1 MRPPRRLFAALAAI
15 ALASASA
22 IAPARPAAAQEAATL
37 VADRVEIRA
46 DNLLVAEGNVEVFW
60 RGSRL
65 RATRIAFD
73 RAADRLTIEG
83 PIILTEGERVAIF
96 ADAAELSADL
106 REGLLTG
113 ARLVLD
119 QQLQFAAAR
128 IARSAG
134 RYTELDRVVAS
145 SCRICADRPVPLWS
159 IRARR
164 VVHDQQAR
172 QIHFEGAQFRIADVP
187 VVYIPRLRFP
197 DPTLKRATGFL
208 FPTIRS
214 NSSLGTGVRIPYFLT
229 IGPHA
234 DLTLTPYLA
243 TGTTTLEARYRRAF
257 RTGDLELLGAV
268 SRDDVLPG
276 ETRAYLFGTG
286 AFVLPRDVRLS
297 FGIEAAT
304 DDAYLSDYGYGSQ
317 DRLHSHLGV
326 SRFRRGEAVE
336 ARLHAFRTLR
346 DGESNATLPT
356 IVGEAR
362 LERRF
367 VPGALGGTATLS
379 LEALTGYRSADL
391 DAAGRDVTR
400 AGATLAWERTEVL
413 GPGLLATL
421 SAGLRAQ
428 YVTVADDAAFPDPVA
443 RLIPEAGVTLRWPL
457 ARATAGGATHV
468 LEPVAMLAW
477 SPADPE
483 PVPNEDSTI
492 AELDEANLL
501 SFTRLPGEDGVE
513 QGLRLALGLGW
524 TRFDPSG
531 WTLAVTAARILRED
545 DDPAF
550 GPGTGLQGDASDW
563 LVAARLDLPN
573 RLRLAGRALFDDGF
587 GVTRADVTFGYATPD
602 LSVETGL
609 TRLLAAPGEGR
620 PDDVTEW
627 LFDADW
633 SFARNWR
640 GHADWR
646 YDFEAER
653 ATRAGL
659 GLGWRNECLSVDLSL
674 SRRFSSSTSVRP
686 TTNFG
691 LEVELIGFGSGGEGG
706 AARRGCVN

>member
-1 MRPPRRLFAALAAI
+1 MRLGRRIRALLAALALGA
-15 ALASASA
+15 ALVQ
-22 IAPARPAAAQEAATL
+22 PAAAQDAATL

-65 RATRIAFD
+65 RATRISFD
-73 RAADRLTIEG
+73 RAADLLTIEG

-119 QQLQFAAAR
+119 QQLQFAAAQ
-128 IARSAG
+128 IARTGG
-134 RYTELDRVVAS
+134 RFTELDRVVAS
-145 SCRICADRPVPLWS
+145 SCQICAERPVPLWS

-172 QIHFEGAQFRIADVP
+172 QIYFEGAQFRVADVP
-187 VVYIPRLRFP
+187 IVYIPRLRFP
-197 DPTLKRATGFL
+197 DPTLNRATGFL

-214 NSSLGTGVRIPYFLT
+214 NSSLGTGIKIPYFIT
-229 IGPHA
+229 MGPSA

-257 RTGDLELLGAV
+257 RTGDIELRGAA
-268 SRDDVLPG
+268 SRDDVLPD

-286 AFVLPRDVRLS
+286 AFSLPRDFRLD

-317 DRLHSHLGV
+317 DRLHSHVGI
-326 SRFRRGEAVE
+326 SRFRRSEAVE

-346 DGESNATLPT
+346 DDEINSTLPT

-367 VPGALGGTATLS
+367 VPGMLGGSATLS
-379 LEALTGYRSADL
+379 LDALTGYRSSDL
-391 DAAGRDVTR
+391 DVAGRDVAR
-400 AGATLAWERTEVL
+400 AGAAIAWERTEVL
-413 GPGLLATL
+413 GPGVLATL
-421 SAGLRAQ
+421 SAGVRGQ
-428 YVTVADDAAFPDPVA
+428 YFTVADDAAFPDAVA
-443 RLIPEAGVTLRWPL
+443 RLTPEAGVTLRWPL
-457 ARATAGGATHV
+457 MRVAPGGATHV

-477 SPADPE
+477 SPADPD

-492 AELDEANLL
+492 AEFDEANLL
-501 SFTRLPGEDGVE
+501 SFTRFPGEDGVE
-513 QGLRLALGLGW
+513 KGLRLALGLGW
-524 TRFDPSG
+524 TRIDPAG
-531 WTLAVTAARILRED
+531 WTLAVTGARILRED
-545 DDPAF
+545 ADPAF
-550 GPGTGLQGDASDW
+550 GQGTGLQGDASDW
-563 LVAARLDLPN
+563 LVAARIDLPN
-573 RLRLAGRALFDDGF
+573 RLRLAGRALLDDGF
-587 GVTRADVTFGYATPD
+587 GVTKADVTLGYAAPE

-609 TRLLAAPGEGR
+609 TRLVAAPGEGR

-633 SFARNWR
+633 ALARNWT

-691 LEVELIGFGSGGEGG
+691 LEVELIGFGSGSEGG
-706 AARRGCVN
+706 APRRSCVN